1 MIVLG
6 LRDGNAIRREGG
18 EGGLIFAL
26 YSPEITLLV
35 GGKTLLNGLTVNT
48 PKYVYVL
55 FLFDKIHRT
64 DLVPS

>member
-26 YSPEITLLV
+26 YSPEILYSRGENTF
-35 GGKTLLNGLTVNT
+35 KRVN
-48 PKYVYVL
+48 
-55 FLFDKIHRT
+55 
-64 DLVPS
+64 S

>member
-26 YSPEITLLV
+26 YSPEIL
-35 GGKTLLNGLTVNT
+35 
-48 PKYVYVL
+48 Y
-55 FLFDKIHRT
+55 
-64 DLVPS
+64 